1 MLSWRVS
8 YRASFAIEL
17 LFGLRYEQKNMS
29 ILIKAFLPDNAFP
42 VTTFDILF
50 EIHQASVFSKEFSQ
64 PFRAHFQ
71 KRLTGDIGEFCVCKK
86 RQDVFRTLFFSPST
100 HNFRNFPH
108 AFSILC
114 FPSFREIFRI
124 PRLKFCSKF
133 ASTGEGS
140 EYLFRDEAGEGC
152 VFS

>member
-17 LFGLRYEQKNMS
+17 LFGLRYEQKKMS
-29 ILIKAFLPDNAFP
+29 ILMKAFLPDNAFP

-50 EIHQASVFSKEFSQ
+50 QIYQASVFSKEFSQ

-71 KRLTGDIGEFCVCKK
+71 KRLTRVILANFVLQKAAKRFSHRFSFCRC
-86 RQDVFRTLFFSPST
+86 T

-108 AFSILC
+108 AFSVLFFASC
-114 FPSFREIFRI
+114 REIFRI
-124 PRLKFCSKF
+124 PRLQICRK
-133 ASTGEGS
+133 
-140 EYLFRDEAGEGC
+140 
-152 VFS
+152 

>member
-50 EIHQASVFSKEFSQ
+50 EIYQASVFSKEFSQ

-71 KRLTGDIGEFCVCKK
+71 KRLTAAILASF
-86 RQDVFRTLFFSPST
+86 VFAKSSK
-100 HNFRNFPH
+100 
-108 AFSILC
+108 AFSTI
-114 FPSFREIFRI
+114 
-124 PRLKFCSKF
+124 
-133 ASTGEGS
+133 
-140 EYLFRDEAGEGC
+140 
-152 VFS
+152 